1 MPPLSKDQIEH
12 ARSANLLS
20 LIGADTELRRI
31 AAHEYAGPCPFC
43 GGEDRF
49 HVQPERGRWFCRQC
63 TGEPGDSGW
72 RDAID
77 YVRQRQHLS
86 FPDAI
91 AYLSG
96 PVPLAPPR
104 RPSPS
109 PRPLRVVCAW
119 QRLGWQL
126 AAWADLLQAQRA
138 LAGDDGE
145 TGRLYLQ
152 ERGFLP
158 ATWQAWGLGLA
169 WRRHPQRRQRLPALL
184 LPWRQGRRLTAV
196 QHRFLAPDLAHRER
210 YGQRAGGE
218 RLLFGLPL
226 RRRRPTL
233 LLVEGEFNALSLWQ
247 AAGGQAD
254 VLSWGPQGNLLRPPV
269 LALAASL
276 ISSYHH
282 LVVWADAAEVA
293 EQGKEALLAALPAGA
308 CPSALALC
316 SADGRDAN
324 DLLRCGELMAFLGP
338 SLPSCSAG

>member
-1 MPPLSKDQIEH
+1 MPSFSRDQIDH

-31 AAHEYAGPCPFC
+31 SVHEYAGPCPFC
-43 GGEDRF
+43 GGEDRC

-63 TGEPGDSGW
+63 TGEPGETGW

-86 FPDAI
+86 FPDAV

-96 PVPLAPPR
+96 PGPLAPPR
-104 RPSPS
+104 RPSPP
-109 PRPLRVVCAW
+109 PRPLRAGSAW

-126 AAWADLLQAQRA
+126 AAWADLLQAQHA
-138 LAGDDGE
+138 LTGSEGE
-145 TGRLYLQ
+145 TGRRYLQ
-152 ERGFLP
+152 ERGLLP

-169 WRRHPQRRQRLPALL
+169 WCWHPQRRRRLPALL
-184 LPWRQGRRLTAV
+184 LPWRQGPRLTAV
-196 QHRFLAPDLAHRER
+196 QHRFLATDLAHRER
-210 YGQRAGGE
+210 YGQRTGGE

-233 LLVEGEFNALSLWQ
+233 LLVEGEFNTLSLWQ

-276 ISSYHH
+276 VPSYRR

-293 EQGKEALLAALPAGA
+293 KQGKEALLAALPAGA
-308 CPSALALC
+308 CTFALALC
-316 SADGRDAN
+316 SPGGRDAN
-324 DLLRCGELMAFLGP
+324 DLLQSGELMAFLEP
-338 SLPSCSAG
+338 SLPPCPDR